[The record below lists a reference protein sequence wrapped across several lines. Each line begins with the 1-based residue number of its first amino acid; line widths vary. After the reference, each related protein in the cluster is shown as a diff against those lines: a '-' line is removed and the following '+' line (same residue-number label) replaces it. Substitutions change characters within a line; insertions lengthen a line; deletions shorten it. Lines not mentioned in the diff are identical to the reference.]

1 MDRSILLVEDDKDIR
16 ELLRTL
22 FQLQGYNVN
31 IAGNGQE
38 ALDFLLRDEHPS
50 VILLDLMM
58 PVMSGQQFC
67 EIRKA
72 SPDLLKIPVVILSAD
87 TTAAQKAPSLGAN
100 AGLTKPVDFGDLV
113 KLIDKICDDQGDSD
127 DTPAKHQGV

>member
-22 FQLQGYNVN
+22 LQLQGYTVN
-31 IAGNGQE
+31 MAGNGQE
-38 ALDFLLRDEHPS
+38 ALDFLLRGDRPN

-72 SPDLLKIPVVILSAD
+72 NPELLNIPVVILSAD
-87 TTAAQKAPSLGAN
+87 TAAAQKAPSLGAN
-100 AGLTKPVDFGDLV
+100 AGLTKPVDFGELV
-113 KLIDKICDDQGDSD
+113 QLIDKICDAQGDLGS
-127 DTPAKHQGV
+127 PSKHQGV